1 MIFNCAFNDEGKV
14 LVYNE
19 GRKCELEMTGMI
31 SRLSVY
37 MEGRDDMHYV
47 IGDVHGCYTELMA
60 LLDKIESQDA
70 EAQIIFVGDW
80 VDRGSEQKQ
89 VLDWM
94 MEYITEDGKYQ
105 SVRGIMMRTHG
116 NGIRENMNHGE
127 NGIPSVRR
135 NYRSHPIVIIISMK
149 WFKTSISMT

>member
-1 MIFNCAFNDEGKV
+1 
-14 LVYNE
+14 
-19 GRKCELEMTGMI
+19 
-31 SRLSVY
+31 
-37 MEGRDDMHYV
+37 MHYV
-47 IGDVHGCYTELMA
+47 IGDVHGCYTELMS

-94 MEYITEDGKYQ
+94 MEHITEDGKYQ
-105 SVRGIMMRTHG
+105 SVRG
-116 NGIRENMNHGE
+116 NHDEEAWEWYKGE
-127 NGIPSVRR
+127 NGIRSVRR